1 MFRINKGCE
10 NLERIYIMLSATD
23 SVLSNAIGLVTQ
35 KKYNHIS
42 IALDKELHEIY
53 SFGRLKPNNPIIGGF
68 SCEDVTSDFY
78 LKAECQIYELEIT
91 TTQLKNLRSNLSVYE
106 KNKTHYHY
114 NLLGLI
120 TAWAKIPWDRE
131 FAYFCSE
138 FVSTLLIEAE
148 ILNTNLIPSI
158 TTPHDIIESLKLEL
172 IYEGPMWQYKLLDLP
187 PGYIRRLKNFVHARI
202 I

>member
-1 MFRINKGCE
+1 
-10 NLERIYIMLSATD
+10 MLSATD
-23 SVLSNAIGLVTQ
+23 SVLATAIGLVTQ

-42 IALDKELHEIY
+42 IALDKELHEVY
-53 SFGRLKPNNPIIGGF
+53 SFGRLKPSNPVIGGF
-68 SCEDVTSDFY
+68 SLEDVTSDFY
-78 LKAECQIYELEIT
+78 LKAECQIYELAIT
-91 TTQLKNLRSNLSVYE
+91 TAQLKSLRFNLTAYE

-138 FVSTLLIEAE
+138 FVSTLLIDSK
-148 ILNTNLIPSI
+148 ILNNNLIPSI
-158 TTPHDIIESLKLEL
+158 TTPHEIIENLELKL
-172 IYEGPMWQYKLLDLP
+172 IYEGPMWQYKMLDLP
-187 PGYIRRLKNFVHARI
+187 AGYIQRFKNFVYDRI